1 MRTNAVLERAGRT
14 GGGRLSRACPTGGGR
29 KGPVKVN
36 LRLGRSDAVLFFGE
50 TFVTPRCGSGE
61 DCRFRAGGR
70 SRWHRCLNLRLAQ
83 SDDSADRRGLH
94 HPVGPCSLLLRIR
107 KVRLI
112 VYDDDVAL
120 SRIARQYRICL
131 SEVQRAEWRNRSV
144 ILSDGC
150 SRMVVRLDWFT
161 VEDQR
166 RFVDYVHTRLRRDL
180 TERLES
186 GSVL

>member
-1 MRTNAVLERAGRT
+1 MRYYFSARPSLRRAAAVGKIAAFALAAVAAGTVASIYGLR
-14 GGGRLSRACPTGGGR
+14 SPTTLLTAVGCII
-29 KGPVKVN
+29 
-36 LRLGRSDAVLFFGE
+36 LLG
-50 TFVTPRCGSGE
+50 
-61 DCRFRAGGR
+61 
-70 SRWHRCLNLRLAQ
+70 LA
-83 SDDSADRRGLH
+83 
-94 HPVGPCSLLLRIR
+94 CSLLLRIR

-186 GSVL
+186 GCVL